1 MVVVNFGKYNLP
13 QIIMRKKEIRSKG
26 KYGEAQAK
34 AVVYKAWAPRSCKLA
49 TLLLTLSEQPNN

>member
-1 MVVVNFGKYNLP
+1 MK
-13 QIIMRKKEIRSKG
+13 KKEIRSKG

-34 AVVYKAWAPRSCKLA
+34 AVVYKTWAPRSCILA